1 MAGDSF
7 SGDILL
13 ISSIL
18 LAAVIL
24 LLFLV
29 IRMSASMRRERE
41 ARHGG
46 QGGRQ
51 PVEFVVDT
59 FHDLVTKLKEKEREL
74 EALRSSAESRAERS
88 ESYSRNVIESVPSG
102 VITFDESGTIVTVN
116 RAAAG
121 ILGVAAGDLVGR
133 PADALGPEISAFLK
147 DAEQPEAILRRE
159 ETDHLTADGRR
170 LRLGF
175 FTSRLR
181 DADGRGIGTIL
192 GFTDLTEVR
201 HLRQKIELRERLS
214 HLGEVSAGIAHE
226 LRNPMAVIAGYAR
239 MLDQAVSGN
248 DAARSAVSAIRRE
261 IDGMNR
267 VITEFLQFARPADM
281 NASPLVDMNALIHDA
296 ADSALAAHGA
306 AAFDFNIGDGSFVSG
321 DEILLRQAML
331 NLFRNAIE
339 AIAVDGG
346 NTGVVSVST
355 RRVGNELEISVSN
368 PGPPILDEIRDR
380 IFLPFVTTK
389 EGGTGLG
396 LAIVHKVV
404 VMHDGSIEAHS
415 DGGVTEFVMRL
426 PLAHG

>member
-13 ISSIL
+13 IASIL

-29 IRMSASMRRERE
+29 IRMSASMRRMGRERD
-41 ARHGG
+41 AG

-102 VITFDESGTIVTVN
+102 VITFDESGNIVTVN

-121 ILGVAAGDLVGR
+121 ILGVGADDLVGR
-133 PADALGPEISAFLK
+133 PADALGPAISAFLK
-147 DAEQPEAILRRE
+147 DADQPETVLRRE
-159 ETDHLTADGRR
+159 ETDHLAADGRR

-181 DADGRGIGTIL
+181 DANGRGIGTIL

-248 DAARSAVSAIRRE
+248 NAARSAVSAIRKE
-261 IDGMNR
+261 VDGMNR

-296 ADSALAAHGA
+296 ADSALAGNDGMT
-306 AAFDFNIGDGSFVSG
+306 FDFNIGDGSFVSG

-339 AIAVDGG
+339 AITVDGD
-346 NTGVVSVST
+346 TRGVVSVST
-355 RRVGNELEISVSN
+355 RCVGNELEIRVSN
-368 PGPPILDEIRDR
+368 PGEPIPDELLER

-396 LAIVHKVV
+396 LAIAHKVV
-404 VMHDGSIEAHS
+404 VMHDGTIEARS
-415 DGGVTEFVMRL
+415 GGGKTEFAMRL
-426 PLAHG
+426 PRSPD